1 MATHRTDPFLWF
13 HLAALAAVPLGLEGC
28 LVGLAVGDPLLPG
41 SLDCLL
47 VGVLGAV
54 PLLALQWF
62 RPIYPFSMPLVS
74 LRPASLSPRQL
85 KILTIAQSLG
95 AKIAALAAAIAGL
108 ALLQL
113 VYQWA
118 PIATEVT
125 RGFLATNSRLAGLG
139 IAIAAFFFTSLWL
152 QMSLGSALVLIT
164 PGGMVKR
171 TEGFPGD
178 RINQSFF
185 RWGIPLR
192 SILPT
197 VEEVEE
203 LQEIE
208 ELEKTD
214 GEDGDENRV
223 GDQSS
228 TVIEED
234 VPEREI
240 IAEDG
245 TEEESVALEAVEEG
259 EIEAEAEAEAEAG
272 VDKEVGGVGE
282 EDVELGV
289 EEVEVELVEEKPVEP
304 EVIQAELVVEESGGG
319 EGAIAPDSTTS
330 NTVDDGPDD
339 ESDDKP
345 AEMPDT
351 KPEDAEK

>member
-139 IAIAAFFFTSLWL
+139 IAIAAFFFTNLWL

-178 RINQSFF
+178 RINQTFF

-197 VEEVEE
+197 VADTDDQYDDEPGEEETVEE
-203 LQEIE
+203 QSVTAAEAAQSLTVTE
-208 ELEKTD
+208 EDNT
-214 GEDGDENRV
+214 GDENEKV
-223 GDQSS
+223 APE
-228 TVIEED
+228 TVEK
-234 VPEREI
+234 
-240 IAEDG
+240 
-245 TEEESVALEAVEEG
+245 AVEP
-259 EIEAEAEAEAEAG
+259 
-272 VDKEVGGVGE
+272 D
-282 EDVELGV
+282 V
-289 EEVEVELVEEKPVEP
+289 EEVEVEPVEEKPVEP
-304 EVIQAELVVEESGGG
+304 EVIQAELVVEESEEEESEEITESMGT
-319 EGAIAPDSTTS
+319 EGAIAPDGTTS
-330 NTVDDGPDD
+330 STVDD
-339 ESDDKP
+339 ESDDKSGDKP